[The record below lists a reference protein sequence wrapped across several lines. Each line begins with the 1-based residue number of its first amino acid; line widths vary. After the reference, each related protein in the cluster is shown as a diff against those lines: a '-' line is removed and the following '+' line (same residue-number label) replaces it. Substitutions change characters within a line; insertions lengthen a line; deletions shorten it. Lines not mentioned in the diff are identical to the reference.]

1 MSQESNA
8 PLLDPAIL
16 MARQSLYR
24 FAALSLLDP
33 KAGSWQRIHDLC
45 GEPILSEAASIIRNL
60 NAAHLGDLG
69 PGERRLSELVPAE
82 ILTRLPENSAKLN
95 EQFESTFGLLVSKAC
110 PPHETDYIDSKLSFQ
125 RSNTL
130 ADVSGF
136 YRAFGLITSTAHPE
150 RPDHIVQELEFMAFL
165 ISLQRQAMERNTSN
179 CREEWEVCHNAQVRF
194 LSEHLSWWAPAF
206 AKLLCR
212 EAAGGFYEAAG
223 KFLASLIPAE
233 RALLEV
239 TPAERL
245 VTSTWPEAPEECE
258 GCELAH

>member
-33 KAGSWQRIHDLC
+33 KAGSWQRLHVLRE
-45 GEPILSEAASIIRNL
+45 EPILSEAASIIRDL
-60 NAAHLGDLG
+60 NAAHIGNLR

-82 ILTRLPENSAKLN
+82 VVTRLPENSAQLN

-110 PPHETDYIDSKLSFQ
+110 PPHETDYIESKLSFQ

-136 YRAFGLITSTAHPE
+136 YRAFGLTTSSAHPE

-165 ISLQRQAMERNTSN
+165 IGLQRQATEGNSSD
-179 CREEWEVCHNAQVRF
+179 CREQQEVCHNAQVRF
-194 LSEHLSWWAPAF
+194 LSEHLSWWGPAF

-212 EAAGGFYEAAG
+212 ETASGFYEAAG
-223 KFLASLIPAE
+223 KFLAALIPAE
-233 RALLEV
+233 RALLDV
-239 TPAERL
+239 TPAERN
-245 VTSTWPEAPEECE
+245 VTSTWPEAPEDCE
-258 GCELAH
+258 GCELAR